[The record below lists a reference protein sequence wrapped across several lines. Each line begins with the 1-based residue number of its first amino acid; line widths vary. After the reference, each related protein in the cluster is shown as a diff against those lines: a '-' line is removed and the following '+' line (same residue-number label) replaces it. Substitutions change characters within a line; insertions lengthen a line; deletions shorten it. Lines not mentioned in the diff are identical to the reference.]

1 MYKIVNFST
10 GELIEKS
17 EYVTWVKQQEKVD
30 FPILCDS
37 YEEADGVVLSDGNTM
52 LGIEGRNMQNYTPTV
67 LVSLI
72 PETELQISIMGGAL
86 EDVVNQVSS
95 INTKVNALYDAQAG
109 NTIATSTLDEA
120 YKEGVNSYAE

>member
-10 GELIEKS
+10 GELIEKG
-17 EYVTWVKQQEKVD
+17 EYITWVKQQEKVD

-67 LVSLI
+67 LVEKMSDEAVKL
-72 PETELQISIMGGAL
+72 EELSAKVEAVDG
-86 EDVVNQVSS
+86 
-95 INTKVNALYDAQAG
+95 KVNAIYDAQTQDVVSKAE
-109 NTIATSTLDEA
+109 LDAA
-120 YKEGVNSYAE
+120 YQEGVNSYV